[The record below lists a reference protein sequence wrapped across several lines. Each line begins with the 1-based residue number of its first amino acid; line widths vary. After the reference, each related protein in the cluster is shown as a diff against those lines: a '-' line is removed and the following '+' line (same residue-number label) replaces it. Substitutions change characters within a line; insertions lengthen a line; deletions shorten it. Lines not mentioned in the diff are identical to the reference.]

1 MKGMV
6 IYMKNRRSCTGHV
19 MNIYMHV
26 RNFQKLT
33 AETNISAH
41 ASGTAFFIFLS
52 LIPMMMILCGLLP
65 HATFWQ
71 NNQVNISQ
79 AVIPEKVYVFLLGLA
94 SNYQGNPMT
103 LLSVSAVV
111 AIWSASKGILAIIRG
126 LNHVYHI
133 EESRNY
139 VLLRLKA
146 FFYTIFLLAAI
157 ILSIGVIGMGNQL
170 IDLLCSLGEDYF
182 PIWKWFRIIRHILV
196 AFMISVVFCVMYCF
210 LPNNH
215 LTWREHYTGAVFTAV
230 FWTVYSFF
238 FSIYIDYM
246 GGFSMYGSL
255 TTVVIVMIWLYFCM
269 YIFFCGALVNRYLN
283 DNVNC
288 L

>member
-1 MKGMV
+1 MKGNGH
-6 IYMKNRRSCTGHV
+6 YTGCV
-19 MNIYMHV
+19 MNIYMYV

-52 LIPMMMILCGLLP
+52 LIPMMMILCGMLP
-65 HATFWQ
+65 YSVFWQ
-71 NNQVNISQ
+71 NDTINISQ
-79 AVIPEKVYVFLLGLA
+79 AVIPEKVYVFLLGIA
-94 SNYQGNPMT
+94 SNYQGKSMT

-111 AIWSASKGILAIIRG
+111 AVWSASKGILAIIRG

-139 VLLRLKA
+139 IMLRLKA

-157 ILSIGVIGMGNQL
+157 ILSIGVIGLGNQL
-170 IDLLCSLGEDYF
+170 IDLLCRLGEDYF
-182 PIWKWFRIIRHILV
+182 PIWKWFRLIRHVLV

-230 FWTVYSFF
+230 FWTVYSFL

-246 GGFSMYGSL
+246 GVFSMYGSL

-269 YIFFCGALVNRYLN
+269 YIFFCGALVNRYLK
-283 DNVNC
+283 DNMIPE
-288 L
+288 